1 VEWRG
6 EQVVRSFPMSRVEIS
21 VLERASVVMQRW
33 TSCLMRRRRDGSEE
47 MW

>member
-1 VEWRG
+1 
-6 EQVVRSFPMSRVEIS
+6 MSRVEMS
-21 VLERASVVMQRW
+21 MVLRASVVMQRW